1 MCGCTSTALARDTF
15 KATISCTTW
24 VHCTNC
30 TDPAHH
36 WSRTTCT
43 IAPIWSSLPSDSV
56 LLSFYKMQQCPCT
69 ASTNG
74 QWRLQGVFLD
84 CSAYLLVDN
93 SFSSSN
99 QCSVIYPRIP
109 ARSRIL
115 HPNKDK
121 SFLITPRLAGFHW
134 ADALFLPLCCASHCT
149 AIASARSLCKCAFF
163 QKRLPSA
170 SPSTN
175 VTSPLSQ
182 VQLIQITLSFIEH
195 FFQYII
201 LKCLFATRNIY
212 IYMYMR
218 QNVIKSS
225 FFLLM
230 SHYQCCLAWRKDAM
244 PNGHMVFWQIYLFSW
259 KLRPNIWFFWPKTP

>member
-36 WSRTTCT
+36 WSRITCT
-43 IAPIWSSLPSDSV
+43 IAPIWSSLSSDSV

-84 CSAYLLVDN
+84 CSAHLLVDT

-121 SFLITPRLAGFHW
+121 SFLITPRMEGFHW
-134 ADALFLPLCCASHCT
+134 ADALFLPLCCASNCT
-149 AIASARSLCKCAFF
+149 AIALPLQVLAHCASAHSSKNDFPLHLPMSFLHSRKCNSSKSLFLSSNTFF
-163 QKRLPSA
+163 
-170 SPSTN
+170 ST
-175 VTSPLSQ
+175 
-182 VQLIQITLSFIEH
+182 SF
-195 FFQYII
+195 
-201 LKCLFATRNIY
+201 
-212 IYMYMR
+212 
-218 QNVIKSS
+218 
-225 FFLLM
+225 
-230 SHYQCCLAWRKDAM
+230 
-244 PNGHMVFWQIYLFSW
+244 
-259 KLRPNIWFFWPKTP
+259 